1 MYRDFSEKSKN
12 ELLGLV
18 EEVENE
24 KISNF
29 TDWIGDRWYD
39 FESWIGKLNIR
50 NYLNNINEYHK
61 KIVDKNNTTKL
72 QIKIIFRAI
81 AEVDSTYQSKLS
93 DMDYVLQQ
101 WLNYIKQLSSIIAP
115 TNGRFNIQYMDI
127 NLDIILKNIV
137 AVSLD
142 KNEIMSEDELISRLL
157 KIYKVSSDLL
167 KTIFKNDKDSS
178 NKYGLASTAFSYLGG
193 LHTFQTTQY
202 TDTLDAIS
210 GSLDLIKNS
219 GSAWTGIY
227 KYLEKSLN
235 EYQAG
240 RLGKVWQ
247 GKVGT
252 VSLISS
258 ICGFSKES
266 INTYKILVDENG
278 ENYEKVTQ
286 ILKMT
291 NCGVDVGEAIIKL
304 VWDKKELT
312 GGETVKY
319 QWEVPDKNAEIV
331 SKWGNRIGAIEA
343 YINTVIGAIDKYHEV
358 IQDGNFTMDNIAE
371 VGMAASVKGLAS
383 IIATKTGGLSDA
395 LFDLSDKSEQI
406 ADGIKN
412 IAVDPMAKYVETHP
426 VSHFFIQNTQG
437 LKEFANNEKNNVFAR
452 VGASVIAG
460 TGTISSIAID
470 SVIAPVTTT
479 VNWLS
484 SGWDYLQ
491 NMFTR

>member
-72 QIKIIFRAI
+72 QIKIIFRAV

-93 DMDYVLQQ
+93 DMDYVLEQ
-101 WLNYIKQLSSIIAP
+101 WITYVEQLNLILVPINNDFNAHYIKA
-115 TNGRFNIQYMDI
+115 
-127 NLDIILKNIV
+127 NLNNLLKNIHTTL
-137 AVSLD
+137 SP
-142 KNEIMSEDELISRLL
+142 IDEFLEMTETI
-157 KIYKVSSDLL
+157 SDLL
-167 KTIFKNDKDSS
+167 DKIFKDNENFSS
-178 NKYGLASTAFSYLGG
+178 KLGLISTVASYFGG
-193 LHTFQTTQY
+193 LYTFWTTPY
-202 TDTLDAIS
+202 SDTSDLIS
-210 GSLDLIKNS
+210 GILGFSKDT
-219 GSAWTGIY
+219 GSTWTGIY

-266 INTYKILVDENG
+266 INTYKILINENN

-312 GGETVKY
+312 GGGTVKY

-331 SKWGNRIGAIEA
+331 NKWGNRIGAIEA

-395 LFDLSDKSEQI
+395 LFDLSDKSKQI